1 MNENIKPSIHWG
13 IDFPHRWSNW
23 IYDYDQI
30 FPLKKIE
37 FEGYDFCCPND
48 TDFMLKNIYGEY
60 MKFPKSIC
68 PHHTDENQFTE
79 EEILELKKLKGEN

>member
-1 MNENIKPSIHWG
+1 
-13 IDFPHRWSNW
+13 
-23 IYDYDQI
+23 
-30 FPLKKIE
+30 
-37 FEGYDFCCPND
+37 
-48 TDFMLKNIYGEY
+48 MLKNIYGEY